1 MEAGR
6 TMKSHFKVNNAM
18 LSRCQFNRTKRK
30 KTCQLLN
37 TFIKGCLLTPWFS
50 PLFFFPERNE
60 KKKMNESFKARGRY
74 KVANFLERQA
84 EIFALIKYL
93 LLEQKL
99 CRAWKSGTILDG
111 FI

>member
-1 MEAGR
+1 
-6 TMKSHFKVNNAM
+6 
-18 LSRCQFNRTKRK
+18 
-30 KTCQLLN
+30 
-37 TFIKGCLLTPWFS
+37 
-50 PLFFFPERNE
+50 
-60 KKKMNESFKARGRY
+60 MNESFKARGRY